1 MTSPYGPFGSND
13 PQPWG
18 QPPGGSPG
26 PASGDGAAAPVPR
39 WGPVPAPQWG
49 PAPVPQWGPASQSR
63 PVQDPGQSDRR
74 PRWRVPTVR
83 RALLVTGPVLGL
95 VALVVVL
102 GLVWPG
108 FLNKKVFDG
117 AALQVGVTD
126 VLRNSYQVE
135 VGAVNCPAGQPVRVG
150 TRFPCV
156 VLVDGEQRTVTIVV
170 TSDDGR
176 FEVGRPQ

>member
-13 PQPWG
+13 PQSWS
-18 QPPGGSPG
+18 QPTGGGPGT
-26 PASGDGAAAPVPR
+26 ASGGGGAGPVPR
-39 WGPVPAPQWG
+39 WGSVPAPQWG

-63 PVQDPGQSDRR
+63 PAQDPGQSDRR
-74 PRWRVPTVR
+74 PRWRLPTTR
-83 RALLVTGPVLGL
+83 RTLLVVGPVLVL
-95 VALVVVL
+95 AALVVVL

-108 FLNKKVFDG
+108 FLDKLVFDR

-126 VLRNSYQVE
+126 VLRNSYQVD
-135 VGAVNCPAGQPVRVG
+135 VTAVSCPADQPVRVG
-150 TRFPCV
+150 TRFPCA
-156 VLVDGEQRTVTIVV
+156 VLVNGEQRTVTIVV